1 MGELYSTSVLG
12 FSVYLILWAFI
23 VFSFLGVVVEMVFCL
38 LTEGVLESRLGL
50 LYLPFRPM
58 YGVGGVACMLLLHG
72 FLRQP
77 LLIILFGMV
86 ICTLVEYVAGVVMK
100 KVFGAVF
107 WDYSDKPLNLH
118 GWVCLQYSVGWGLL
132 ALLPVYAGD
141 RFLPGLVNAIGQ
153 REVGEAVLTGVLVL
167 VLLSWVLTLAAFVR
181 IRERVT
187 ILRTQASGEAVTA
200 IPTTWD
206 RVVDRLVPDSV
217 MINTFPQ
224 TNLVMDLKC
233 LTGERRTGIRVPGYR
248 PLSAGRHRAADQA
261 RGTA

>member
-1 MGELYSTSVLG
+1 
-12 FSVYLILWAFI
+12 
-23 VFSFLGVVVEMVFCL
+23 
-38 LTEGVLESRLGL
+38 
-50 LYLPFRPM
+50 
-58 YGVGGVACMLLLHG
+58 
-72 FLRQP
+72 
-77 LLIILFGMV
+77 MV

-248 PLSAGRHRAADQA
+248 RCPPDGTVPPTRPEEPRSSDQLSCVQRRPGVHGGTVERSAGPR
-261 RGTA
+261 RG